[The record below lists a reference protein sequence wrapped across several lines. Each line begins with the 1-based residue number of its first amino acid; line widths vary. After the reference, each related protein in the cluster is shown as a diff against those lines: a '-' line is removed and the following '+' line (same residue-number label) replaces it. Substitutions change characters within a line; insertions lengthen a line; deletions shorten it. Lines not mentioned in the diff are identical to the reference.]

1 MTWCVDRSDPGRC
14 SFLFPWKKKLNANRS
29 VKSLPPDCELGRDV
43 PKLLVPG
50 LRDAGEDKEQGEN
63 AGGGGEPD
71 HAVGEEGLFHHGKDH
86 LGDQGGGGGHGD
98 GEA

>member
-1 MTWCVDRSDPGRC
+1 MWTGVTQGDARF
-14 SFLFPWKKKLNANRS
+14 SFLGKKKLKANRS

-50 LRDAGEDKEQGEN
+50 LRDAGEDEEQGED